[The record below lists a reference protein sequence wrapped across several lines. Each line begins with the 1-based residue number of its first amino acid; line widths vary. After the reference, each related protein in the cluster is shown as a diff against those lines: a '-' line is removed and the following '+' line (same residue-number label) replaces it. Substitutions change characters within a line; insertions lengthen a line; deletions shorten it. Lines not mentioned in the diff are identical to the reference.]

1 MAELPKVK
9 YTGKIKEIKIGKPG
23 AELVLGGQNSYS
35 FYSFEGKMPNRPV
48 LALQVLD
55 IEPEEWAAEALEPF
69 KDVLGDPV
77 AWAKK
82 CVDVYKADAVALWL
96 AGTDP
101 NGKNLPADHAAEVAK
116 KVAQAVNVPV
126 IVWGTSNDEK
136 NTEVLKAVC
145 EACDGLNVVI
155 GPVTEN
161 NYKQVGAAAIA
172 YKQVVAANSPIDINL
187 AKQLNILLE
196 NLGVPQDKILVDPTT
211 GSVGYGME
219 YCYSIMERIRQ
230 AALTQNDEKLQY
242 PLINNIA
249 EEVWKIKEAKLPT
262 AEEPKLGEAGIR
274 GVNLEAITAI
284 SALQAGSDLLI
295 LRHPKT
301 LEHVRKYL
309 TDIMVETD
317 LDSMAVDMSLA
328 GEAPAAPAA
337 KPAAAPAKPAAAKPA
352 AAPPKKEAPPAKPPE
367 VKVEPPKPAPPKE
380 EKPKPE
386 PKKPAEIP
394 AAAAA
399 SAAEEGDVLM
409 AKLNQEELQSLKDLL
424 AVFKAV
430 KNIASGVGQLISGA
444 PGAPAAA
451 APAAPAAPAA
461 AAPVAVAAP
470 PKKKEL
476 GPADWTQHTSCE
488 VTLEGLKIAD
498 REGYSTA
505 FHRARTL
512 SACPIG
518 KGGTCCKICN
528 MGPCR
533 VIPPKGRDETPEER
547 KKRTGLCG
555 ATPETIA
562 ARNFARMVAA
572 GAAAHSDHGRHVAH
586 TFLLAAE
593 GKLPDYQIKDV
604 PKLLAVAMDFG
615 VETEGREIKDIAVE
629 IGEKALGQYGQQE
642 GEITYVKRAPLKRQE
657 IWRKEKVVPTGID
670 RPVVEVMHMTHMG
683 VNQDMEHII
692 RLATKC
698 ALADGW
704 GGSMIATDLSDV
716 LYGTPVP
723 ILGKVNLG
731 CMKEDT
737 VNIIVHGHE
746 PSLSMILVQAVQ
758 DPEMIAYAKSKG
770 ATGGIS
776 LGGICCTSNEI
787 LMRHGIPIAGN
798 YLQQEMAIITGAC
811 EAMVVDV
818 QCVMQGVAEL
828 AKCFHTQIVTTSPIA
843 QMQGAYKH
851 YDYDEAKAL
860 ETARAIIKDAI
871 DNFPNRDKNKVS
883 IPTEQQDM
891 VVGFSHETINYM
903 LGGMFRA
910 SYRPLNDNIINGK
923 IRGLAGIVG
932 CGNARINHDYL
943 HVTLAKEL
951 IKNDVLVLTTGC
963 SAIALGKAGLLVP
976 EAAQKYGGPGLAEV
990 CETVGIPPVLHMGSC
1005 VDNSRILI
1013 AATAVVRDGG
1023 LGDDISDVPAVGV
1036 APEWMSEKAV
1046 SIGQYFVASGCYV
1059 LFGVGFPTIN
1069 EDVCTN
1075 YLFHDIEKTYGGKWD
1090 FVEKDPYE
1098 MARRCLAHIDAKR
1111 KALGIDKARE
1121 RVLMDMAMRRELS
1134 E

>member
-1 MAELPKVK
+1 MAELPKAK
-9 YTGKIKEIKIGKPG
+9 YTGKIREITLGKPG
-23 AELVLGGQNSYS
+23 CEVVVGGETSYN
-35 FYSFEGKMPNRPV
+35 FYSFEGKTPNAPK

-55 IEPEEWAAEALEPF
+55 IVPEEWAEEALAPF
-69 KDVLGDPV
+69 KDVLNDPV

-82 CVDVYKADAVALWL
+82 CVDEYKADIVALWL

-101 NGKNLPADHAAEVAK
+101 NGKNLPADQAAEVAK
-116 KVAQAVNVPV
+116 KVAEAINVPL

-136 NTEVLKAVC
+136 NTEVLKAVA
-145 EACDGLNVVI
+145 EACAGLNVVL
-155 GPVTEN
+155 GPVTEG

-172 YKQVVAANSPIDINL
+172 YKHVVAANTPIDINL

-196 NLGVPQDKILVDPTT
+196 NLGVPNNKILIDPTT
-211 GSVGYGME
+211 GGVGYGME

-230 AALTQNDEKLQY
+230 AALTQNDDKLQY
-242 PLINNIA
+242 PIVNNIA
-249 EEVWKIKEAKLPT
+249 EEVWKTKEAKLPT
-262 AEEPKLGEAGIR
+262 AEDPKLGDAAIR
-274 GVNLEAITAI
+274 GINLEAITAL
-284 SALQAGSDLLI
+284 SALQAGADVLI

-301 LEHVRKYL
+301 LEHIRKYL
-309 TDIMVETD
+309 SNIMIETNLESMEVD
-317 LDSMAVDMSLA
+317 LTLGAQA
-328 GEAPAAPAA
+328 AAPAPPKTAPKPAEEAATPPPAA
-337 KPAAAPAKPAAAKPA
+337 KPA
-352 AAPPKKEAPPAKPPE
+352 PPKKEEPPA
-367 VKVEPPKPAPPKE
+367 VKVVEPKIEA
-380 EKPKPE
+380 PKPE
-386 PKKPAEIP
+386 PKVEAPPPKEKP

-399 SAAEEGDVLM
+399 V
-409 AKLNQEELQSLKDLL
+409 QEEDIELMGTLTKDDIQSLKEM
-424 AVFKAV
+424 AGVFRAV
-430 KNIASGVGQLISGA
+430 KNLATGLTSLVSGQVPAAA
-444 PGAPAAA
+444 PAA
-451 APAAPAAPAA
+451 APAAPVA
-461 AAPVAVAAP
+461 AAPAVAAP
-470 PKKKEL
+470 PLKKKEIP
-476 GPADWTQHTSCE
+476 PADWTKHTIDP
-488 VTLEGLKIAD
+488 VTLEGLKKAD
-498 REGYSTA
+498 EGGYSTA
-505 FHRARTL
+505 FHRARVL

-533 VIPPKGRDETPEER
+533 VLPPKGKTETPEER
-547 KKRTGLCG
+547 KKRCGLCG

-586 TFLLAAE
+586 TFLHAAKGE
-593 GKLPDYQIKDV
+593 LPDYQIKDI

-615 VETEGREIKDIAVE
+615 VETDGREIKDIAIEV
-629 IGEKALGQYGQQE
+629 GEKALAQYGQQD
-642 GEITYVKRAPLKRQE
+642 GEISNVKRAPLKRQE
-657 IWRKEKVVPTGID
+657 IWRKEKVIPAGID

-683 VNQDMEHII
+683 VNQEMEHII

-704 GGSMIATDLSDV
+704 GGSMIATDLSDI

-746 PSLSMILVQAVQ
+746 PSLSEIIVQAVQ
-758 DPEMIAYAKSKG
+758 DPEMIAYAQSKG
-770 ATGGIS
+770 ASGGIS

-798 YLQQEMAIITGAC
+798 YLQQELAIITGAL

-818 QCVMQGVAEL
+818 QCIMQGVAEL

-843 QMQGAYKH
+843 KMQGAYKH
-851 YDYDEAKAL
+851 YDFDEHHAL
-860 ETARAIIKDAI
+860 EIAKSIVRDAI
-871 DNFPNRDKNKVS
+871 DNYPNRDKNKVS
-883 IPTEQQDM
+883 LPTEQHDM
-891 VVGFSHETINYM
+891 VVGFSHETINYL

-910 SYRPLNDNIINGK
+910 SYRPLNDNIINGR

-932 CGNARINHDYL
+932 CGNARINHDFL
-943 HVTLAKEL
+943 HVELAKEL
-951 IKNDVLVLTTGC
+951 IKKDVLVLTTGC
-963 SAIALGKAGLLVP
+963 GAIALGKAGLLTP
-976 EAAQKYGGPGLAEV
+976 EAAAKYAGPGLAEV
-990 CETVGIPPVLHMGSC
+990 CETVGIPPALHMGSC

-1023 LGDDISDVPAVGV
+1023 LGDDISEIPAVGV

-1046 SIGQYFVASGCYV
+1046 SIGQYFVASGFYV

-1069 EDVCTN
+1069 EDICTN
-1075 YLFHDIEKTYGGKWD
+1075 YLFKDIENVYGGRWD

-1098 MARRCLAHIDAKR
+1098 MARRCLEHIDAKR

-1121 RVLMDMAMRRELS
+1121 RVLMDMAMRREIA
-1134 E
+1134 